1 MATTAEQLV
10 EVLVQADVRRIQ
22 GVVGDSPRPLVDTVR
37 RSPVVRVYVRNQ
49 VTGASATAADVPSA
63 RVDEPGDGR
72 DTLARRWPPR
82 VRTVSTW

>member
-1 MATTAEQLV
+1 MAATAEQFV

-22 GVVGDSPRPLVDTVR
+22 GVVGDSPSPLVDAVR
-37 RSPVVRVYVRNQ
+37 RSPVDRVYVRNQ
-49 VTGASATAADVPSA
+49 VTGASAAAAGVPSA
-63 RVDEPGDGR
+63 GVDEPGDVR

>member
-22 GVVGDSPRPLVDTVR
+22 GVVGDSPSPLVDAVR
-37 RSPVVRVYVRNQ
+37 RSPVDRVYVRNQ
-49 VTGASATAADVPSA
+49 VTGAAAAAAGVPSA
-63 RVDEPGDGR
+63 GVDEPGDVR
-72 DTLARRWPPR
+72 DTLARRWQPR